1 MRKPEQLRLT
11 IVLIVL
17 ALFTVVCASGGGEE
31 SAADPITAKITELSG
46 KVQLQKAS
54 VGEFKPAIKDT
65 LLFAND
71 QVLTGEDGRA
81 RIDLENGTII
91 RLSPLSNFVLKQIG
105 TSDQNALTRLQLN
118 IGRLWIILNGGELEV
133 DTPSGMAS
141 VRGSY
146 LHVWVD
152 PLTEFTNITCLEGI
166 CRLENAGG
174 NITLVAGHTA
184 SIKGAGNAPQSGRM
198 SHTDVA
204 EWLNANPEAT
214 EVVVPLTQTVAA
226 GKDTPLPEAKT
237 LTPTPTATFGPSA
250 TPTVSPTP
258 TKTLLAVD
266 CGPPSG
272 WVLHTIREGET
283 LDSISALYRVTVA
296 ELQKA
301 NCRGEMTFI
310 VPGEKFYVPNVA
322 TSTPTNT
329 LTPTPTVTKT
339 PTVTGTIT
347 DGTGGTSPTATN
359 SPTTLSGIPV
369 GPDKT
374 VISTVSMCPNA
385 YKIPVVDPDGIKEV
399 KMIYTFDGSLPSRDA
414 AVSAGRYIL
423 LPKLSGDVYGVS
435 GRVID
440 TTGQTAPVT
449 IKFRFAVMDTLG
461 NLTYFPASTAYT
473 LTDQVNCS
481 AATSF
486 SNESGPS
493 GSTIT
498 DPANC
503 QQTFQ
508 IDATD
513 PDGIVEAKLLYNV
526 DNSTPNWSTSVAA
539 GDYYT
544 LTKSGSTY
552 SVTTVIDSSVGTS
565 DVIRYV
571 YAVKD
576 GLGNIYHHPATGDLV
591 YTDTVN
597 CGQTTWN
604 TPVSPD
610 GLTIN
615 AVGMCSQTYS
625 IVVNDA
631 NGVSKVEVQYTI
643 SDGIASDKA
652 GKFALPLNT
661 GSTYLKTQVI
671 DTSTGGFGVPTVTFD
686 FKAMDNLGH
695 WTTMFSGSFTDT
707 YLCP

>member
-17 ALFTVVCASGGGEE
+17 ALFTVVCASGGGDE

-54 VGEFKPAIKDT
+54 VGEFKPAVKDT
-65 LLFAND
+65 LLVAND

-152 PLTEFTNITCLEGI
+152 PLTEFTNITCLEGE
-166 CRLENAGG
+166 CALENAGSLK
-174 NITLVAGHTA
+174 NLVAGQTA
-184 SIKGAGNAPQSGRM
+184 SIKGYSSTPAPGWM

-204 EWLNANPEAT
+204 EWLGANPEAT
-214 EVVVPLTQTVAA
+214 KVVVPLTQTVAA
-226 GKDTPLPEAKT
+226 GKDTPLPEAIT

-272 WVLHTIREGET
+272 WVLHTVREGET

-322 TSTPTNT
+322 TSTPTK
-329 LTPTPTVTKT
+329 TPTPTATFTST
-339 PTVTGTIT
+339 PIITGTVTGGGS
-347 DGTGGTSPTATN
+347 GTGPTATN
-359 SPTTLSGIPV
+359 SPTTLSGPV
-369 GPDKT
+369 GPDRT
-374 VISTVSMCPNA
+374 VISSVSMCPNP
-385 YKIPVVDPDGIKEV
+385 YKIQAVDPDGIAEV
-399 KMIYTFDGSLPSRDA
+399 KMIYTFDGTLPMRDS

-423 LPKLSGDVYGVS
+423 LPKISGDVYGVS

-440 TTGQTAPVT
+440 TTGKPTPVT
-449 IKFRFAVMDTLG
+449 IKFRFAVLDTFG
-461 NLTYFPASTAYT
+461 NLTYFPAASAYT
-473 LTDQVNCS
+473 LTDEVNCS
-481 AATSF
+481 SAASF

-493 GSTIT
+493 GITIT
-498 DPANC
+498 NSANC

-508 IDATD
+508 IDVTD

-526 DNSTPNWSTSVAA
+526 DNGTPNWSTSVAA

-544 LTKSGSTY
+544 LSKSGSTY

-565 DVIRYV
+565 DVVKYV

-576 GLGNIYHHPATGDLV
+576 GLGNIYHYPASGDLV

-597 CGQTTWN
+597 CGETTWN
-604 TPVSPD
+604 TPVSPN

-615 AVGMCSQTYS
+615 AVGLCSQTYS

-643 SDGIASDKA
+643 SDGVKA
-652 GKFALPLNT
+652 NQTGKFALPLDT
-661 GSTYLKTQVI
+661 GSTYLKAQVI
-671 DTSTGGFGVPTVTFD
+671 DTSTGGFGLPIVTFD